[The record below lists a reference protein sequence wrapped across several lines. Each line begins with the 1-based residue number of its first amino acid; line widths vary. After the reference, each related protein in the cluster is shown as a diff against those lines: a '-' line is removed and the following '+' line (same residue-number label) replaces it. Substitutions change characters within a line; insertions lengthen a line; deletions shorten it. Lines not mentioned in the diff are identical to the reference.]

1 MLPPF
6 LSAFIIAIA
15 LPLTHPHT
23 TLLSLRSAQLVEH
36 QRAVQA
42 MIDDKR
48 RMYMEQKAREEAELA
63 ARRAEDERRL
73 AIVEAERR
81 ILLAE
86 AAELREFLP
95 RGVLRDQG
103 DVEYINQV
111 LASQRIR

>member
-23 TLLSLRSAQLVEH
+23 TLLSLRSAQLV
-36 QRAVQA
+36 VQA